1 MLFFYM
7 DTSKKILLL
16 FMMLFFMKTNT
27 IYRAIMVL
35 KIYISVDLDRDNDEK
50 MDKYVK
56 DAPQP
61 IDDQSTH
68 ATLANDEQRS
78 QYIRKRLAWMSDYEK
93 TRIDQSNNPLT
104 HFMLFL
110 YRDPMTFKDVVRES
124 K

>member
-1 MLFFYM
+1 
-7 DTSKKILLL
+7 
-16 FMMLFFMKTNT
+16 
-27 IYRAIMVL
+27 
-35 KIYISVDLDRDNDEK
+35 VDLDRDNDEK

-68 ATLANDEQRS
+68 VTLANDEQRS
-78 QYIRKRLAWMSDYEK
+78 QHIRKRLAWMSNYEK
-93 TRIDQSNNPLT
+93 TRIDQSNDPLT

-124 K
+124 KWWKTMDDEIDFIKRNNVEFTKLKRYKKP